1 MFSNILIPVD
11 LADIARAKDNLK
23 RAAQLLDN
31 KGKITLINVVEDIP
45 TYVEFDLPEN
55 YAAKHLVQAQD
66 HLENM
71 VKNEGIKAGFDILR
85 GKPGSAILD
94 FAEENGVDLI
104 IMASHKPELVDYLI
118 GSTAARVVR
127 HAKCSVMVIR

>member
-11 LADIARAKDNLK
+11 LGDIARAKDNLK
-23 RAAQLLDN
+23 RAAELIEEN
-31 KGKITLINVVEDIP
+31 GKITLINVVEEIP

-55 YAAKHLVQAQD
+55 YAAPHVITAQD
-66 HLENM
+66 RLKNM
-71 VKNEGIKAGFDILR
+71 VKTEKIKADFDILR
-85 GKPGSAILD
+85 GQPGSAIID
-94 FAEENGVDLI
+94 FAEQNGVDLI
-104 IMASHKPELVDYLI
+104 IMASHKPELMDYLI

>member
-11 LADIARAKDNLK
+11 LGDITRAKDNLK
-23 RAAQLLDN
+23 RAAELIEEN
-31 KGKITLINVVEDIP
+31 GKITLINVVEEIP

-55 YAAKHLVQAQD
+55 YAAQHVITAQD

-71 VKNEGIKAGFDILR
+71 VKTENIKADFDILR
-85 GKPGSAILD
+85 GQPGSAIID
-94 FAEENGVDLI
+94 FAEQNGADLI
-104 IMASHKPELVDYLI
+104 IMASHKPELMDYLI

>member
-23 RAAQLLDN
+23 RASELIDE

-45 TYVEFDLPEN
+45 SYVEFDLPEN
-55 YAAKHLVQAQD
+55 YAAKHVVTAQD

-71 VKNEGIKAGFDILR
+71 VKTENIKAGFDILR
-85 GKPGSAILD
+85 GQPGATILNYV
-94 FAEENGVDLI
+94 EETDADLI
-104 IMASHKPELVDYLI
+104 IMASHKPELMDYLI

>member
-11 LADIARAKDNLK
+11 LGDIARAKDNLK
-23 RAAQLLDN
+23 RAAELIEEN
-31 KGKITLINVVEDIP
+31 GKITLINVVEEIP

-55 YAAKHLVQAQD
+55 YAAQHVITAQD
-66 HLENM
+66 RLKNM
-71 VKNEGIKAGFDILR
+71 VKTENIKADFDILR
-85 GKPGSAILD
+85 GQPGSAIID
-94 FAEENGVDLI
+94 FAEQNGVDLI
-104 IMASHKPELVDYLI
+104 IMASHKPELMDYLI

>member
-11 LADIARAKDNLK
+11 LGDIVRAKDNLK
-23 RAAQLLDN
+23 RAAELIEEN
-31 KGKITLINVVEDIP
+31 GKITLINVVEEIP

-55 YAAKHLVQAQD
+55 YAAQHIITAQD
-66 HLENM
+66 RLENM
-71 VKNEGIKAGFDILR
+71 VKTENIKADFDILR
-85 GKPGSAILD
+85 GQAGSAILNY
-94 FAEENGVDLI
+94 AEENGVDLI
-104 IMASHKPELVDYLI
+104 IMASHKPELMDYLI

>member
-11 LADIARAKDNLK
+11 LGDIARAKDNLK
-23 RAAQLLDN
+23 RAAELIEEN
-31 KGKITLINVVEDIP
+31 GKITLINVVEEIP

-55 YAAKHLVQAQD
+55 YAAQHVITAQD
-66 HLENM
+66 RLKNM
-71 VKNEGIKAGFDILR
+71 VKTEKIKADFDILR
-85 GKPGSAILD
+85 GQPGSAIID
-94 FAEENGVDLI
+94 FAEQNGVDLI
-104 IMASHKPELVDYLI
+104 IMASHKPELMDYLI

>member
-11 LADIARAKDNLK
+11 LGDIARAKDNLK
-23 RAAQLLDN
+23 RAAELIEEN
-31 KGKITLINVVEDIP
+31 GKITLINVVEEIP

-55 YAAKHLVQAQD
+55 YAAQHVITAQD
-66 HLENM
+66 RLENM
-71 VKNEGIKAGFDILR
+71 VKTENIKADFDILR
-85 GKPGSAILD
+85 GQPGSAIID
-94 FAEENGVDLI
+94 FAEQNGVDLI
-104 IMASHKPELVDYLI
+104 IMASHKPELMDYLI

>member
-11 LADIARAKDNLK
+11 LGDIVRAKDNLK
-23 RAAQLLDN
+23 RAAELIEEN
-31 KGKITLINVVEDIP
+31 GKITLINVVEEIP

-55 YAAKHLVQAQD
+55 YAAQHIITAQD
-66 HLENM
+66 RLENM
-71 VKNEGIKAGFDILR
+71 VKTENIKADFDILR
-85 GKPGSAILD
+85 GQTGSAILNY
-94 FAEENGVDLI
+94 AEENGVDLI
-104 IMASHKPELVDYLI
+104 IMASHKPELMDYLI

>member
-1 MFSNILIPVD
+1 MFKNILIPVD
-11 LADIARAKDNLK
+11 LGDISRAKDNLK
-23 RAAQLLDN
+23 RASELINDG
-31 KGKITLINVVEDIP
+31 GKITLINVVEDIP

-55 YAAKHLVQAQD
+55 YAAKHLVTAQD

-71 VKNEGIKAGFDILR
+71 VKNEGIKAGFDVLR
-85 GKPGSAILD
+85 GKPGPAILD
-94 FAEENGVDLI
+94 YAEENDVDLI
-104 IMASHKPELVDYLI
+104 IMASHKPELMDYLI

>member
-23 RAAQLLDN
+23 RAAQLLDD

-85 GKPGSAILD
+85 GKPGPAILD

-104 IMASHKPELVDYLI
+104 IMASHKPELMDYLI

>member
-23 RAAQLLDN
+23 RAAQLLDD

-85 GKPGSAILD
+85 GKPGPAILD
-94 FAEENGVDLI
+94 FAEETGADLI
-104 IMASHKPELVDYLI
+104 IMASHKPELMDYLI

>member
-11 LADIARAKDNLK
+11 LGDIARAKDNLK
-23 RAAQLLDN
+23 RAAELIEKN
-31 KGKITLINVVEDIP
+31 GKITLINVVEEIP

-55 YAAKHLVQAQD
+55 YAAQHVITAQD
-66 HLENM
+66 RLKNM
-71 VKNEGIKAGFDILR
+71 VKTEKIKADFDILR
-85 GKPGSAILD
+85 GQPGSAIID
-94 FAEENGVDLI
+94 FAEQNGVDLI
-104 IMASHKPELVDYLI
+104 IMASHKPELMDYLI

>member
-1 MFSNILIPVD
+1 MFKNILIPVD
-11 LADIARAKDNLK
+11 LGDISRAKDNLK
-23 RAAQLLDN
+23 RASELIDDG
-31 KGKITLINVVEDIP
+31 GKITLINVVEDIP

-55 YAAKHLVQAQD
+55 YAAKHLVTAQD

-71 VKNEGIKAGFDILR
+71 VKNEGIKAGFDVLR
-85 GKPGSAILD
+85 GKPGPAILD
-94 FAEENGVDLI
+94 YAEENDIDLI
-104 IMASHKPELVDYLI
+104 IMASHKPELMDYLI

>member
-104 IMASHKPELVDYLI
+104 IMASHKPELMDYLI

>member
-11 LADIARAKDNLK
+11 LGDIARAKDNLK
-23 RAAQLLDN
+23 RAAELIEEN
-31 KGKITLINVVEDIP
+31 GKITLINVVEEIP

-55 YAAKHLVQAQD
+55 YAAQHVIAAQD
-66 HLENM
+66 RLENM
-71 VKNEGIKAGFDILR
+71 VKTENIKADFDILR
-85 GKPGSAILD
+85 GQPGSAIID
-94 FAEENGVDLI
+94 FAEQNGVDLI
-104 IMASHKPELVDYLI
+104 IMASHKPELMDYLI